1 MGILCSKLLKYI
13 ISINKPNLYVK
24 MESKIWEVFSIN
36 GKLIVKTLQE
46 CDKKPEL
53 RVSDNYF

>member
-1 MGILCSKLLKYI
+1 
-13 ISINKPNLYVK
+13 

-46 CDKKPEL
+46 RDKKPEL
-53 RVSDNYF
+53 GVSDNYF